1 MSSGDAHPARWK
13 ELEVEALTL
22 TPSESEPM
30 DSSLSPSPNA
40 PAELQPNQ
48 IYQGD
53 ARELLKHIEPN
64 SIPLSIWSPPYFVG
78 KSYEQHMTYEE
89 WKSLLEEVICLHYP
103 IIRHGGFVAI
113 NIADILCF
121 RDPTMP
127 RVQADSIDRKRSP
140 VTREDVLEAMAR
152 YPHLNR
158 YQLAELLGCSEQT
171 IDRRLK
177 GNNIRGGKYAP
188 QTRVHLVGGLIEEW
202 CSKAGFYL
210 YDRRIWIKD
219 PAWENNPWFTLS
231 YRSIDEFE
239 YIYILWKPGVTKVR
253 RSRLSSQEWSEWGSR
268 AVWQFPSVRKNEV
281 HEAQFPVEL
290 PRRLIKLLSEPG
302 EVILDCFIGS
312 GTTAIAAL
320 MEERQFIGIEL
331 LPEYVN
337 LARQRVEQYKT
348 NRQPTLCF

>member
-1 MSSGDAHPARWK
+1 MGTAPYPASANKVQVR
-13 ELEVEALTL
+13 
-22 TPSESEPM
+22 PEPVDM
-30 DSSLSPSPNA
+30 KTG
-40 PAELQPNQ
+40 LQPNQ
-48 IYQGD
+48 VYQGD
-53 ARELLKHIEPN
+53 ARELLKHIEPD
-64 SIPLSIWSPPYFVG
+64 SVPLSVWSPPYFVG
-78 KSYEQHMTYEE
+78 KSYEQDMTYEE
-89 WKSLLEEVICLHYP
+89 WKSLIAEVIRLHYP
-103 IIRHGGFVAI
+103 IIRPGGFVAI

-127 RVQADSIDRKRSP
+127 RLQAESVDRKRSP

-177 GNNIRGGKYAP
+177 GNNTRGGKYAP

-202 CSKAGFYL
+202 CNKAGFYL
-210 YDRRIWIKD
+210 YDRRIWVKD

-253 RSRLSSQEWSEWGSR
+253 RSRLSSEEWSEWGSR

-281 HEAQFPVEL
+281 HESQFPVEL
-290 PRRLIKLLSEPG
+290 PRRLIRLLSEPG
-302 EVILDCFIGS
+302 EVILDCFMGS

-331 LPEYVN
+331 VPEYVEV
-337 LARQRVEQYKT
+337 ARQRIERFLAS
-348 NRQPTLCF
+348 RQHSLCF

>member
-1 MSSGDAHPARWK
+1 MRSIDTRSIYQESDLEATVAVSLENVSPETQSPPPAN
-13 ELEVEALTL
+13 
-22 TPSESEPM
+22 P
-30 DSSLSPSPNA
+30 
-40 PAELQPNQ
+40 PAYLQADQ

-53 ARELLKHIEPN
+53 ARELIQLIEPE

-89 WKSLLEEVICLHYP
+89 WKSLLEDVIRLHYP
-103 IIRHGGFVAI
+103 IIRPGGFVAI

-127 RVQADSIDRKRSP
+127 RVQAETVDRKRSP

-177 GNNIRGGKYAP
+177 GNNVRGGKYAP

-202 CSKAGFYL
+202 CNKAGFYL
-210 YDRRIWIKD
+210 YDRRIWVKD

-253 RSRLSSQEWSEWGSR
+253 RSRLSSEEWSEWGSR

-281 HEAQFPVEL
+281 HEAQFPLEL
-290 PRRLIKLLSEPG
+290 PRRLIKMLSEPG
-302 EVILDCFIGS
+302 EVILDCFMGS

-320 MEERQFIGIEL
+320 MEGRRFIGIEL
-331 LPEYVN
+331 MPEYVQ
-337 LARQRVEQYKT
+337 LARQRVEQCKT
-348 NRQPTLCF
+348 SHQPSLCF